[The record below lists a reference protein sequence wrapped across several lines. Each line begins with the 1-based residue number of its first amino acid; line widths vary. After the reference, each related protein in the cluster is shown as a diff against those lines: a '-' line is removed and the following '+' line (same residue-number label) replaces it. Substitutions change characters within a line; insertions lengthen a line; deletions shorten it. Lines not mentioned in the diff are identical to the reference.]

1 MYQDLA
7 MVPLMSVWRNF
18 FLGSEPT
25 KGVWPLEWI
34 DKAEAKRIAKEEM
47 AKMGIDI
54 RDTEQPVGT
63 LSGGERQS
71 VAIARAVYFGAKVLI
86 LDEPTSALGVK
97 QSGVVLRYVV
107 EAARRTRR
115 DLHHPQPEPR
125 VPGRRRFVILN
136 RGQSM
141 GNFAKEDISQNELTS
156 LMAGGAE
163 LEALQ
168 HEIAQAQN
176 S

>member
-1 MYQDLA
+1 MMFY
-7 MVPLMSVWRNF
+7 
-18 FLGSEPT
+18 
-25 KGVWPLEWI
+25 
-34 DKAEAKRIAKEEM
+34 KEYLNNLSP
-47 AKMGIDI
+47 K
-54 RDTEQPVGT
+54 EQK
-63 LSGGERQS
+63 
-71 VAIARAVYFGAKVLI
+71 I
-86 LDEPTSALGVK
+86 
-97 QSGVVLRYVV
+97 YVV
-107 EAARRTRR
+107 
-115 DLHHPQPEPR
+115 
-125 VPGRRRFVILN
+125 FVILN

>member
-1 MYQDLA
+1 M
-7 MVPLMSVWRNF
+7 
-18 FLGSEPT
+18 
-25 KGVWPLEWI
+25 
-34 DKAEAKRIAKEEM
+34 
-47 AKMGIDI
+47 
-54 RDTEQPVGT
+54 
-63 LSGGERQS
+63 
-71 VAIARAVYFGAKVLI
+71 
-86 LDEPTSALGVK
+86 
-97 QSGVVLRYVV
+97 
-107 EAARRTRR
+107 
-115 DLHHPQPEPR
+115 
-125 VPGRRRFVILN
+125 ILN